1 MPETGVQLQ
10 PDDKILTRK
19 EIKTLGEMF
28 VTAGVNKIRLT
39 GGEVSGFILLFSFFF
54 FFFFRP
60 ICIVPFG
67 NFFTNH
73 PPFICEQPTVR
84 KDLLGICSD
93 LGIRSLLP

>member
-54 FFFFRP
+54 FFLDLFVSCLLV
-60 ICIVPFG
+60 ISL
-67 NFFTNH
+67 
-73 PPFICEQPTVR
+73 PTTHHLYVN
-84 KDLLGICSD
+84 
-93 LGIRSLLP
+93 SLLLEKTC